1 MQDWDV
7 YQSVASGR
15 IFYHN
20 PTTGETSWKPPR
32 GYQRSNSVEK
42 RPSLDRGSREG
53 SGGRGARRKL
63 KRASLPRSNNA
74 VFTFG
79 GARDDDEGD
88 GEEVGAEKEIQQGG
102 GDEMRGKDGGRTS
115 IVRDSIR

>member
-1 MQDWDV
+1 M
-7 YQSVASGR
+7 
-15 IFYHN
+15 
-20 PTTGETSWKPPR
+20 
-32 GYQRSNSVEK
+32 
-42 RPSLDRGSREG
+42 
-53 SGGRGARRKL
+53 
-63 KRASLPRSNNA
+63 
-74 VFTFG
+74 FTFG